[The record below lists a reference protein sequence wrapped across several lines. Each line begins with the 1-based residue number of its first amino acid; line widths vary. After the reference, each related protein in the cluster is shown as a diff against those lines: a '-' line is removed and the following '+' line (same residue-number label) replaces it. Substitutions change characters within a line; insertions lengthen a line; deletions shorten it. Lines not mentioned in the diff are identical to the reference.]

1 MIFILGFMIGSI
13 SRRMILCIFVASS
26 IFLFF
31 CCLLL
36 LFTGSSAGV
45 VTATTVLGSD
55 LNILLILCTEA
66 HQAFDDTVLLLNLR
80 YYQPC

>member
-13 SRRMILCIFVASS
+13 SIRMILCIFVASS

-66 HQAFDDTVLLLNLR
+66 HQAFDDTVLLLTLR

>member
-13 SRRMILCIFVASS
+13 SIRMILCIFVAFS

-45 VTATTVLGSD
+45 VTATAVLGSD

-66 HQAFDDTVLLLNLR
+66 HQAFDDTVLSLTLR
-80 YYQPC
+80 YYQLC